1 MHSITGHDI
10 KTPAGMLLPLG
21 NAILGNTVRDG
32 MRFSLRQYPMRQCS
46 CALTSSLCRVAK
58 MHVFC
63 CWQLFRFCIECVGIE
78 DVVEY
83 FRLEIFYGFVV
94 CVVAVGSVCIVVVL
108 LFCILQ
114 VVLVDSRIT

>member
-1 MHSITGHDI
+1 
-10 KTPAGMLLPLG
+10 
-21 NAILGNTVRDG
+21 
-32 MRFSLRQYPMRQCS
+32 
-46 CALTSSLCRVAK
+46 

-114 VVLVDSRIT
+114 VVLVDSRILHVCGNNSNDCDAVAYEYADVAFVAFLL